1 MYDQVVSAFMTA
13 LHAGAFR
20 CALVFCLLLPAS
32 AGLASSDIPNAR
44 DPLDL
49 ERFPRSWIVLYE
61 RDDQLVNREFVVS
74 RVDKTRR
81 DVRVEREVRTPAAL
95 ESATYEMP
103 AGSRAQDVINHYLE
117 QVGAGELF
125 SCRGRACGR
134 SNHWANHIFKQA
146 ILFGPDHNQYYFAG
160 EYGDRLLSLYVIE
173 RGNKRVYAHLTVLTP
188 QQPVAVTYNQ
198 EMVDQLSGTGFVVLE
213 GITPNA
219 DGSLGEQAS
228 ARLAALA
235 DSLATLKGQEVFV
248 VCHLYGSLST
258 NELLARAGAC
268 SDQAVTLLSAAD
280 GPTLTP
286 FAAGPLLP
294 RPAGTIS
301 RLELI
306 LPHRLDLN

>member
-1 MYDQVVSAFMTA
+1 MWNRLVSAQLNS
-13 LHAGAFR
+13 LHAP
-20 CALVFCLLLPAS
+20 ALSCVTLICLLLPTSTAF
-32 AGLASSDIPNAR
+32 AAVDIADAR

-117 QVGAGELF
+117 RVGTGELF
-125 SCRGRACGR
+125 SCRGRSCGR

-160 EYGDRLLSLYVIE
+160 EFGDRLLSLYVIE

-198 EMVDQLSGTGFVVLE
+198 EMVDQLSGNGFVVLE
-213 GITPNA
+213 GITPNT
-219 DGSLGEQAS
+219 DGSLSEQARD
-228 ARLAALA
+228 RLSDLA
-235 DSLATLKGQEVFV
+235 QSLQVLNGQEVFV
-248 VCHLYGSLST
+248 VCHLYGSLAT
-258 NELLARAGAC
+258 DELLERAGSC
-268 SDQAVTLLSAAD
+268 SEEAVELLGAAD
-280 GPTLTP
+280 GPTLIA

-294 RPAGTIS
+294 RPAGTMS

-306 LPHRLDLN
+306 LPHRLDFN